1 MEERT
6 EPINLWKKMFSV
18 FFLIILNFIYLL
30 AVQSSLLHRLF
41 SSCGTQAS
49 HCCGFSC
56 CRAQTVRAQR
66 ISSFS
71 SSALEQRLSSC
82 GARHVR
88 SSWIR
93 DWTHISCTGR
103 GILYHSATK
112 EVLSCIFDALEFEL
126 CSPWRD
132 YHLKD
137 RDSKGPPCKPA
148 FGIETNQAELTPKP
162 SLVSN
167 SHPPNQYS
175 PFPKSSQVLDNW
187 GPPCSPELAAVIKTI
202 QFRPGQHEMPG
213 KPDNH
218 MHKNELGSYPTPLTK
233 IDLVI
238 LKNF

>member
-18 FFLIILNFIYLL
+18 FFFNNFKFYLFIGS
-30 AVQSSLLHRLF
+30 AESSLLHRLF

-71 SSALEQRLSSC
+71 SSALEQRFSSR
-82 GARHVR
+82 GAWHVR

-137 RDSKGPPCKPA
+137 RDSKGPPLYACLWHRNQPGRAHTQTISCIKLSPTKP
-148 FGIETNQAELTPKP
+148 ILRLP
-162 SLVSN
+162 
-167 SHPPNQYS
+167 
-175 PFPKSSQVLDNW
+175 QV
-187 GPPCSPELAAVIKTI
+187 I
-202 QFRPGQHEMPG
+202 PGTG
-213 KPDNH
+213 W
-218 MHKNELGSYPTPLTK
+218 LGTTLQPRACCNY
-233 IDLVI
+233 
-238 LKNF
+238 